1 MIIIVRGIFRH
12 FSLHEGQEKQ
22 PSLGPQFYPGLF
34 IFSYS
39 HYWFFLLDQ
48 FLKLMMRKSRIN
60 LSKKSLE
67 TIRVELLWREVV
79 RSRFSS
85 VMGNMKILLT
95 MAIVLGALIIVQA
108 SSSKEFT
115 LVDTVKNCN
124 CMDYLKWKIWLYSWL
139 SHLSYWPGVPL
150 VEKKRV
156 HHWKDTVRLILI
168 IIEYWNPN

>member
-1 MIIIVRGIFRH
+1 MG
-12 FSLHEGQEKQ
+12 
-22 PSLGPQFYPGLF
+22 
-34 IFSYS
+34 
-39 HYWFFLLDQ
+39 
-48 FLKLMMRKSRIN
+48 KSRITF
-60 LSKKSLE
+60 SKKSLE

-79 RSRFSS
+79 RSLFSS

-115 LVDTVKNCN
+115 LDDTVKNCN
-124 CMDYLKWKIWLYSWL
+124 CMDYLKWKIWFYSWL
-139 SHLSYWPGVPL
+139 SHLSYWPGAPL

-168 IIEYWNPN
+168 TIEYWNPNKFFWIPSSLSSQRVKHRFQIFCFELHGFGNFDYRKSFSLSKTSTFNAP